1 MTQPTTAPV
10 TTPLTV
16 DEIEASLDPEVLDQ
30 LRALPI
36 EPGRPLLAV
45 DADEVLVYLA
55 EHLARYLPTI
65 GFRMRLTQYQLEGS
79 IFPAG
84 SDVPVPFDDCLRLID
99 RFFDEETHNQ
109 QAIPGAVE
117 ALERLSGQAQVIV
130 LTNVP
135 RHARELRR
143 ENLAALGMGYP
154 MVENSGGKGR
164 ALFWMAAKAAAP
176 AAFIDDSLKQ
186 HESAARR
193 APEVTRIH
201 FVGASHLRRIL
212 PESPAAHHRVEGWE
226 ACEAVVNGVL
236 TGARTR

>member
-1 MTQPTTAPV
+1 MTLA
-10 TTPLTV
+10 
-16 DEIEASLDPEVLDQ
+16 EIEANLDAEVLAQ

-36 EPGRPLLAV
+36 VPGRPLLAV

-65 GFRMRLTQYQLEGS
+65 GFRIRLTQYQLEGS
-79 IFPAG
+79 IFPADCG
-84 SDVPVPFDDCLRLID
+84 IPVPFDDCLRLID
-99 RFFDEETHNQ
+99 RFFEEETLNQ
-109 QAIPGAVE
+109 VALPGAAE
-117 ALERLSGQAQVIV
+117 ALARLSARAQVVV

-135 RHARELRR
+135 RHARDLRR
-143 ENLAALGMGYP
+143 RNLAALGMDYP

-164 ALFWMAAKAAAP
+164 ALRWMAAHAAAP

-193 APEVTRIH
+193 APEVIRVH
-201 FVGASHLRRIL
+201 FVGAGHLRRIL

-226 ACEAVVNGVL
+226 ACEAVL
-236 TGARTR
+236 SRILPSTRPR

>member
-1 MTQPTTAPV
+1 MTLA
-10 TTPLTV
+10 
-16 DEIEASLDPEVLDQ
+16 EIEKSLDPEVLEQ

-36 EPGRPLLAV
+36 IAGQPLLAV

-79 IFPAG
+79 IFPTD

-99 RFFDEETHNQ
+99 RFFDEETLNQ

-117 ALERLSGQAQVIV
+117 ALKRLSAQAQVVV

-154 MVENSGGKGR
+154 MVENSGGKGK
-164 ALFWMAAKAAAP
+164 ALSWIASHAVAP
-176 AAFIDDSLKQ
+176 VAFIDDSLKQ

-193 APEVTRIH
+193 APQISRIH
-201 FVGASHLRRIL
+201 FVGASHLCRLL
-212 PESPAAHHRVEGWE
+212 PDSPAANHRVEGWAE
-226 ACEAVVNGVL
+226 CEAVVLRELVS
-236 TGARTR
+236 